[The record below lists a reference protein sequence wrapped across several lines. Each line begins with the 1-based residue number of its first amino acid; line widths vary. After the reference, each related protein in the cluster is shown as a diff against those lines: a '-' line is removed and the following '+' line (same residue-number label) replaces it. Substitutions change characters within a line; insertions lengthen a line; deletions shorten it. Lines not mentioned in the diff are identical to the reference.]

1 MKKLLIVTDTTN
13 KQTNGVVRTLSKTV
27 EILSKEF
34 DVYILNPDIENLK
47 KFSLPFYKEIDVVY
61 NANKHIGIIDHINP
75 DYIHIATEGPIGL
88 AGKLYCDKKGYNYT
102 TSYHSMFPEFIHN
115 MFKIPEKF
123 TYPYFRWFHSKS
135 KNVLVPTNKTKE
147 LLESKGFGNVVVW
160 RRGVDRELFNSSY
173 RTRPNKSHLT
183 QILCVSRISKEKGL
197 DDFCQIYVTDGYLKV
212 LVGDGP
218 YLEELVSK
226 YHSEAVA
233 FCGKRT
239 GKGLS
244 ETYANA
250 DVFIFPSKNDT
261 FGLTQLEA
269 IASGVPVLAYRG
281 TVSDEIIKDG
291 VSGYLVDEF
300 TLENIYKAMQLDRKK
315 VEGESLNWTWEKC
328 TEIFKNNLVPK
339 TNVCSDKV

>member
-1 MKKLLIVTDTTN
+1 MKKLLIITDTTN
-13 KQTNGVVRTLSKTV
+13 KQTNGVVRTLGKTI
-27 EILSKEF
+27 EILSKDFE
-34 DVYILNPDIENLK
+34 VHIVNPEK
-47 KFSLPFYKEIDVVY
+47 FKTFSLPFYKEIDVSLDAFKYVGDF
-61 NANKHIGIIDHINP
+61 IEVINP
-75 DYIHIATEGPIGL
+75 DYIHLATEGPVGF

-115 MFKIPEKF
+115 MFRIPEKL

-147 LLESKGFGNVVVW
+147 LLESKGFSNLVVW
-160 RRGVDRELFNSSY
+160 RRGVDRKIFNSSF
-173 RTRPNKSHLT
+173 RTTPNNPQLS

-212 LVGDGP
+212 LVGNGP
-218 YLEELVSK
+218 YLEKLIKK
-226 YHSEAVA
+226 YHTEAVA

-239 GKGLS
+239 GKDLS

-250 DVFIFPSKNDT
+250 EVFIFPSRNDT

-269 IASGVPVLAYRG
+269 IASGTPVLAYKG

-315 VEGESLNWTWEKC
+315 VEEESLNWTWEKC
-328 TEIFKNNLVPK
+328 TETFKNSLVEK
-339 TNVCSDKV
+339 